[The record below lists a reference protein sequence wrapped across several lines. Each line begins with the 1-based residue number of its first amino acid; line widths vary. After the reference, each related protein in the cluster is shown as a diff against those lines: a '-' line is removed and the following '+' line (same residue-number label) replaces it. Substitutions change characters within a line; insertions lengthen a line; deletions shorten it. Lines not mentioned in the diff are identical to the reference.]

1 MKASRARR
9 AEVEIVDFCCLELT
23 LLPAQEQAR
32 WVTTQIALLPLSQAH
47 TMADRLPRARSDPMF
62 PHRLQ
67 PPAGFSAQWSKKKK
81 YKLFLQQ
88 VVNLFITSVL
98 PRRGQDLACKAEHV
112 LAALNSG
119 CFCQSGSPNTLC
131 TARFHQN
138 KANTNARLGLSND
151 VLL

>member
-1 MKASRARR
+1 MKASKARA
-9 AEVEIVDFCCLELT
+9 AEVGIVDFCCLELT

-32 WVTTQIALLPLSQAH
+32 WVTTQDALLPLLQAR
-47 TMADRLPRARSDPMF
+47 TTLPRARNDPRF

-67 PPAGFSAQWSKKKK
+67 SPAGFSAQWSKKKK
-81 YKLFLQQ
+81 YKLFLRQ

-112 LAALNSG
+112 LAALNGG
-119 CFCQSGSPNTLC
+119 CFCQSSSPNTLC